1 MLTIELSCLY
11 RLVIRKHIKED
22 RTELG
27 KVGKDMGSTAHQ
39 SSIPLIRMASEPV
52 RLKQNSAVDQVD
64 GLKAIDDLLL
74 IGYLERSNSETKSVK
89 DSIEVIYRLRLMTI
103 FL

>member
-22 RTELG
+22 RTELE

-39 SSIPLIRMASEPV
+39 SSIPLFRMASEPV
-52 RLKQNSAVDQVD
+52 RLKYVVCQKLMRGIDPAQVYILQD
-64 GLKAIDDLLL
+64 VPVFSQIDFPEKFFLSKFGPL
-74 IGYLERSNSETKSVK
+74 I
-89 DSIEVIYRLRLMTI
+89 
-103 FL
+103 

>member
-11 RLVIRKHIKED
+11 VLIIRKHIKED
-22 RTELG
+22 RTELE

-39 SSIPLIRMASEPV
+39 SSIFLIRMASEPV
-52 RLKQNSAVDQVD
+52 RQNSVVDQVD

-74 IGYLERSNSETKSVK
+74 IGYLERSNSETKSLK
-89 DSIEVIYRLRLMTI
+89 DLIEVI
-103 FL
+103 

>member
-22 RTELG
+22 RTELE

-39 SSIPLIRMASEPV
+39 SSIPLFRMASEPV
-52 RLKQNSAVDQVD
+52 RLKYVVCQKLMRGIDPAQV
-64 GLKAIDDLLL
+64 
-74 IGYLERSNSETKSVK
+74 
-89 DSIEVIYRLRLMTI
+89 
-103 FL
+103 